1 MQPFVKMGPISGP
14 PAPAPVQLLNLGPQ
28 PPMYRGPIC
37 WNSYCKDP
45 DPNSFG
51 RRGWKVRSGPP
62 FSIYVDLCGR
72 C

>member
-1 MQPFVKMGPISGP
+1 
-14 PAPAPVQLLNLGPQ
+14 
-28 PPMYRGPIC
+28 MYRGPIC

-62 FSIYVDLCGR
+62 FSIYADLCGR